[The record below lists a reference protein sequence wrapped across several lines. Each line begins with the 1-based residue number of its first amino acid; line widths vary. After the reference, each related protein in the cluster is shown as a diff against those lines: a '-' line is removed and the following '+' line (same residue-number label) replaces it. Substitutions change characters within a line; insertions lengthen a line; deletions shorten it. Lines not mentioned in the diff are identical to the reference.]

1 MILFLICLL
10 FRFFIERLK
19 FFVNS
24 LNAKLLVFFG
34 NNDGSNTSKYSAQ
47 CHVSTSWIILFFMS
61 SYCSTRHNDNT
72 LIFCDMQNSLAH
84 FLFLY

>member
-47 CHVSTSWIILFFMS
+47 CHVSS
-61 SYCSTRHNDNT
+61 SRPWNHIVPPSTLMTGSRETN
-72 LIFCDMQNSLAH
+72 
-84 FLFLY
+84 